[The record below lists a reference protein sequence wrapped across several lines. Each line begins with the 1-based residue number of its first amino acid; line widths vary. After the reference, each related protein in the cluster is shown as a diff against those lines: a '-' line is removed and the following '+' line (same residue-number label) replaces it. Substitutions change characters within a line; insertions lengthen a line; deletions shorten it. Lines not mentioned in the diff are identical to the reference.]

1 MSLENGLKIEKNDR
15 KRNENSDRKRGEN
28 SDRKGAL
35 FKARSREDSLE
46 QNDFIDRQATEAV
59 IRGRDEMSGSS
70 MSGSMSSSSGSSSN
84 SGGSS
89 AGDYATSVL
98 TRENSENKEAE
109 QLLPTSTV
117 RTSPVLALY

>member
-70 MSGSMSSSSGSSSN
+70 MSGSMSSSSGSSS

-98 TRENSENKEAE
+98 TREKSENKEAA